1 MYTHTHTYTHIVY
14 VRDTSCWY
22 LELKPMC
29 NSVKQKSS
37 HLDLKLGEKKKKGES
52 IDWFLTK
59 PADNIQARLRSDCQD
74 SCKIA
79 KLGAF
84 SLAPRSIAWHLFGST
99 EQPGYTPW
107 NVQGWG
113 SWCCWKPPWTVHP
126 SVTVSHSCASFWCQD
141 KWHKFIYFYSITE
154 WKSKWEAQEV
164 ALCCV
169 LNKTSTQIQ
178 FNPLGCYQMET
189 MVILREKN
197 TNIILQVGCV
207 HWSFHLAEKQILSD

>member
-1 MYTHTHTYTHIVY
+1 
-14 VRDTSCWY
+14 
-22 LELKPMC
+22 MC

-141 KWHKFIYFYSITE
+141 KWHKFIYFYSINSESQNGGTR
-154 WKSKWEAQEV
+154 SGFM
-164 ALCCV
+164 LCPEQNIYTNTV
-169 LNKTSTQIQ
+169 QSFRMLPDGDYGNFKGKKYKYHFASGMRTLKFSFGRETDLIWLKYST
-178 FNPLGCYQMET
+178 
-189 MVILREKN
+189 
-197 TNIILQVGCV
+197 
-207 HWSFHLAEKQILSD
+207 